1 MSNEVTRDELEKM
14 VKRLRKVLKSN
25 KKTIK
30 NFNTEK
36 GKEYGKP
43 PKDKRKGTSKC
54 KKIECY
60 NCEGVGHYAT
70 ECTSPK
76 DIKKSMQ
83 ATWSDTESEKSESS
97 SSFDEARYDQKDFL
111 AFIASNNFVCDN
123 EKIHDDLHVDN
134 TSKSGCE
141 IDVDY
146 IENLA
151 NEHQNL
157 INKFMKN
164 LDVLDAQKA
173 KINSLDEEK
182 KKKIGKNS
190 IS

>member
-1 MSNEVTRDELEKM
+1 MVSPQKTNE
-14 VKRLRKVLKSN
+14 
-25 KKTIK
+25 
-30 NFNTEK
+30 
-36 GKEYGKP
+36 KEP
-43 PKDKRKGTSKC
+43 PKG

-60 NCEGVGHYAT
+60 NCGGVGHYAT

-97 SSFDEARYDQKDFL
+97 SSSDEARYDQKDFL

-123 EKIHDDLHVDN
+123 EKIHDDLHVD
-134 TSKSGCE
+134 SASESESE

-164 LDVLDAQKA
+164 LDVLDAQKT

-182 KKKIGKNS
+182 RIF
-190 IS
+190 

>member
-1 MSNEVTRDELEKM
+1 M
-14 VKRLRKVLKSN
+14 KVLKSN

-36 GKEYGKP
+36 GKEFGKP
-43 PKDKRKGTSKC
+43 PKDKRKGTSRG

-60 NCEGVGHYAT
+60 NCGGVGHYTT
-70 ECTSPK
+70 ECTSPE

-97 SSFDEARYDQKDFL
+97 SSSDEARYDQKDFL
-111 AFIASNNFVCDN
+111 AFTASNNFVCDN
-123 EKIHDDLHVDN
+123 EKIHDDLHVD
-134 TSKSGCE
+134 SASESECE
-141 IDVDY
+141 IDVAY
-146 IENLA
+146 VENLA

-164 LDVLDAQKA
+164 LDVLDA
-173 KINSLDEEK
+173 
-182 KKKIGKNS
+182 
-190 IS
+190 